1 MFFFNKPPKWNECNY
16 YLFSS
21 HFIEV
26 QAFVLNF
33 NGRVDKASVK
43 NFQLIDEFDDNRIHM
58 QFGRIGK
65 QNFNMDVAFP
75 FSIF

>member
-1 MFFFNKPPKWNECNY
+1 MFFFNKPPKWNDCTINIIIT
-16 YLFSS
+16 YLFY
-21 HFIEV
+21 IEV

-43 NFQLIDEFDDNRIHM
+43 NFQLIDEYDDNRIYM

-65 QNFNMDVAFP
+65 H
-75 FSIF
+75 